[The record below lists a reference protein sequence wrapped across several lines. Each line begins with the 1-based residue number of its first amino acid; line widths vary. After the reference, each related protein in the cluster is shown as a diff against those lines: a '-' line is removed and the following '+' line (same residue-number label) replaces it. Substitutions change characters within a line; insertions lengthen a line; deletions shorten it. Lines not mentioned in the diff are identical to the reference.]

1 MKKNLLIL
9 IISAL
14 LIFFI
19 SIFRLSKELN
29 EKKYEIEELNG
40 NIDEL
45 TSELE
50 DLKNQKISNSDYE
63 SDISKI
69 YEMKIALLEEENKF
83 EQIRSLRKE
92 IFYKM
97 IEDSDYENFIET
109 TNVNYD
115 NPKLNKVVVKIE
127 GTDNILNFYSHLYSD
142 YHWLYLMANK

>member
-83 EQIRSLRKE
+83 LENTVNKLRMSSSAVVNNSSIGGMAGNK
-92 IFYKM
+92 
-97 IEDSDYENFIET
+97 SS
-109 TNVNYD
+109 TNPGSAPNTVRKTAS
-115 NPKLNKVVVKIE
+115 PI
-127 GTDNILNFYSHLYSD
+127 I
-142 YHWLYLMANK
+142 